1 MALKGGFEEMV
12 KKMSM
17 HARTMPNQM
26 TARSAHRVLIA
37 TVVCCVFLLS
47 GCGLSAPFAQ
57 YLAAKNQ
64 SQSHQQAASSQADQP
79 KTLGE
84 VLEVGT
90 GTFDPSD
97 PNFAVFDP
105 CGEVTKEQY
114 EQFGLA
120 VSEESYMSRNDFA
133 VCSLKPIDISGN
145 DLGFTISTDVVTYEH
160 IESLGLVVDTP
171 LVPLPEHWYAHK
183 LSDRDPELTCTVAVS
198 TNRGRISISTLGSRL
213 IFGLTPE
220 KSCQE
225 AVDMLQKIF
234 ALKG

>member
-64 SQSHQQAASSQADQP
+64 SQSHQQAASSQADQL

-84 VLEVGT
+84 VLEAGT
-90 GTFDPSD
+90 GTFDPID
-97 PNFAVFDP
+97 PSFEIFDP
-105 CGEVTKEQY
+105 CTEVTKEQY
-114 EQFGLA
+114 AQFGQ
-120 VSEESYMSRNDFA
+120 EIWHESHVLRDDFA
-133 VCSLKPIDISGN
+133 ACTTLPTESSSNDI
-145 DLGFTISTDVVTYEH
+145 GFNISTDVLTYEH
-160 IESLGLVVDTP
+160 VQSLGLIVDQP
-171 LVPLPEHWYAHK
+171 LVHLPEHWYQHK
-183 LSDRDPELTCTVAVS
+183 LSDNDDELDCTIAVQ
-198 TNRGRISISTLGSRL
+198 TNRGRINVTSLGSSL

>member
-90 GTFDPSD
+90 GTFDPND

-114 EQFGLA
+114 EQFGLTIWD
-120 VSEESYMSRNDFA
+120 VSHTARKDFA
-133 VCSLKPIDISGN
+133 VCAVNPIDISKS
-145 DLGFTISTDVVTYEH
+145 DFGFTISTDVVTYEH
-160 IESLGLVVDTP
+160 VESLGLIVDQP
-171 LVPLPEHWYAHK
+171 LIPLPEHWYQHR
-183 LSDRDPELTCTVAVS
+183 LSDKDDELDCTIAVS
-198 TNRGRISISTLGSRL
+198 TNRGRISLTASGSNL
-213 IFGLTPE
+213 VHGITPE
-220 KSCQE
+220 MSCQE